1 MSKLRNKSK
10 SNLPNLY
17 RLRID
22 EVNYNIDNKHIEC
35 IIKYVNPITLNLQI
49 SNGVANC
56 NPNDTF
62 DVSVGKHLAESRA
75 KYNMYRG
82 YKKYIDNLLSD
93 VFTKYDK
100 LLERESKHIQDIIN
114 EL

>member
-1 MSKLRNKSK
+1 
-10 SNLPNLY
+10 
-17 RLRID
+17 
-22 EVNYNIDNKHIEC
+22 
-35 IIKYVNPITLNLQI
+35 
-49 SNGVANC
+49 
-56 NPNDTF
+56 
-62 DVSVGKHLAESRA
+62 
-75 KYNMYRG
+75 MYRG

>member
-1 MSKLRNKSK
+1 MAKNK
-10 SNLPNLY
+10 NIVPNIY
-17 RLRID
+17 RLRIE
-22 EVNYNIDNKHIEC
+22 EVMYIVGIKHIEC
-35 IIKYVNPITLNLQI
+35 IIRYVNPITLNSQT
-49 SNGVANC
+49 SKGVANC
-56 NPNDTF
+56 NPNDVF

-82 YKKYIDNLLSD
+82 YKKYIDNILSD

>member
-1 MSKLRNKSK
+1 MAKNK
-10 SNLPNLY
+10 NIVPNIY
-17 RLRID
+17 RLRIE
-22 EVNYNIDNKHIEC
+22 EVMYIVGIKHIEC
-35 IIKYVNPITLNLQI
+35 IIRYVNPITLNSQT
-49 SNGVANC
+49 SKGVDNC
-56 NPNDTF
+56 NPNDVF

-82 YKKYIDNLLSD
+82 YKKYIDNILSD

>member
-1 MSKLRNKSK
+1 M
-10 SNLPNLY
+10 
-17 RLRID
+17 
-22 EVNYNIDNKHIEC
+22 
-35 IIKYVNPITLNLQI
+35 

-82 YKKYIDNLLSD
+82 YKKYIDNILSD